1 MDWAVFGGVL
11 GTVLAFAAGIFASLR
26 TARSTKEANAI
37 TFSRDLMLRV
47 ESLEKKDEEKDQ
59 KIEELGSI
67 MSVSLSFIERLFHW
81 GRGGGGHPE
90 PSIPAQLQDRLA
102 HLRNDY
108 HKEG

>member
-11 GTVLAFAAGIFASLR
+11 GTVLAFIAGIFTSLR

-47 ESLEKKDEEKDQ
+47 ESLEKKDEEKDR

-81 GRGGGGHPE
+81 GRGGGGQPE
-90 PSIPAQLQDRLA
+90 PTVPAQLRDRLA
-102 HLRNDY
+102 HLIND
-108 HKEG
+108 HREG